1 MFRFQTLDIWKRS
14 IEIAD
19 DIFDLADELDK
30 KKLYRFAEQ
39 LRAAALSISNNIAEG
54 AGSDSKKEFAH
65 FINIARRSA
74 FETANMVI
82 VFERRKYITS
92 EHKGKVLSDLDR
104 LCRMMT
110 QFGRS
115 LKA

>member
-14 IEIAD
+14 IEVTD

-30 KKLYRFAEQ
+30 KRLYRFAEQ

-54 AGSDSKKEFAH
+54 AGSDSRKEFAH

-92 EHKGKVLSDLDR
+92 EHKNKVLIELDE